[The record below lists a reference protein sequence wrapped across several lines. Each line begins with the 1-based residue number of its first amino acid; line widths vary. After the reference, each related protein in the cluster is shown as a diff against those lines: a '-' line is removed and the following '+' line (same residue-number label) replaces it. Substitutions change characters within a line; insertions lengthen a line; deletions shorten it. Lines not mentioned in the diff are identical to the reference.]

1 MKKQIYDDIIERN
14 RFEDL
19 SLGYDT
25 QKCKVL
31 GKLRKYHLML
41 QPFYIKFLNI
51 ESSRSN
57 FDDNNIVKKF
67 SISIRLREYRE
78 YCRNQK
84 IMINENND
92 LKIFFDNV
100 KNIIERRGFKGNGRE
115 LYDMIESGEFKLN
128 CIPPILKYLEV
139 SIPEHITIFLILI
152 FQKLKLYNQL
162 DNSIFVDLYEYMN

>member
-1 MKKQIYDDIIERN
+1 MKKHIY
-14 RFEDL
+14 EDL
-19 SLGYDT
+19 SLGYDSE
-25 QKCKVL
+25 KCKL
-31 GKLRKYHLML
+31 MGKLRKYHLML
-41 QPFYIKFLNI
+41 QPFYIKFMKM

-100 KNIIERRGFKGNGRE
+100 KNIIERRGFKGNGRK
-115 LYDMIESGEFKLN
+115 LYDMIESGEFNNN
-128 CIPPILKYLEV
+128 CILFILEYLEV
-139 SIPEHITIFLILI
+139 SIPEHITIILILI

-162 DNSIFVDLYEYMN
+162 DNSIFVDLYEYIN

>member
-1 MKKQIYDDIIERN
+1 MKKHIYDDIIERN
-14 RFEDL
+14 IYEDL

-41 QPFYIKFLNI
+41 QPFYIKFLNV

-57 FDDNNIVKKF
+57 FDDNNIVKTF
-67 SISIRLREYRE
+67 SLSIRLREYRTNF
-78 YCRNQK
+78 RNNNL
-84 IMINENND
+84 MINENND

-100 KNIIERRGFKGNGRE
+100 KNIIERRGFKGMGRK
-115 LYDMIESGEFKLN
+115 LYDMIESGEFNLN
-128 CIPPILKYLEV
+128 CIIFILQYLEV
-139 SIPEHITIFLILI
+139 SIAEYITIVLILF

-162 DNSIFVDLYEYMN
+162 DNSIFVDLYEYIN